1 MSYSSGRHFCGQKTS
16 SRAST
21 PFRRRALTW
30 AQPVPARL
38 TGRWRTRASM
48 GTTIRSAALR
58 SALKRRLYRAVRDL
72 RHPGPA
78 LERRRIRD
86 EVARFLGGRDVLAGY
101 EREVKAS
108 GLMEHLLEKGRE
120 HHAAVVATGAGHS
133 LGAIGYTE
141 GVYLYAL
148 LRTVRPEV
156 MVETG
161 VANGFSTAFSLLA
174 LQSNETGHLHSV
186 DLPREL
192 GRDYEPGTFYA
203 GEGRAGIPPGSEP
216 GWLIPQALKERWTLI
231 LGRSQEELPPLL
243 ERLGTVDVFM
253 HDSEHSFDCMWFEFN
268 AAWPALRP
276 GGVLVSDDVN
286 STEAFGRFA
295 AQESREPV
303 RLARGMA
310 LLKR

>member
-1 MSYSSGRHFCGQKTS
+1 MS
-16 SRAST
+16 
-21 PFRRRALTW
+21 P
-30 AQPVPARL
+30 
-38 TGRWRTRASM
+38 
-48 GTTIRSAALR
+48 TIRSAAVPA
-58 SALKRRLYRAVRDL
+58 ALKRRLYRAVRSV
-72 RHPGPA
+72 RHPGSA

-141 GVYLYAL
+141 GIYLYAV

-174 LQSNETGHLHSV
+174 LQVNETGHLHSV
-186 DLPREL
+186 DMPREV
-192 GRDYEPGTFYA
+192 GREYEPGTFYE
-203 GEGRAGIPPGSEP
+203 GEGRAGIPPGSES

-243 ERLGTVDVFM
+243 GRLGTIDAFM

-286 STEAFGRFA
+286 STHAFGQFA
-295 AQESREPV
+295 AQERRDPV

-310 LLKR
+310 LLQK